1 MAQNEEKVPTFDI
14 SEEAQE
20 KGKAAVESAFGEL
33 TRHDVRRIG
42 SDLAEFNKHRQEMR
56 RRMENGA
63 RRTSRRIV

>member
-20 KGKAAVESAFGEL
+20 KAKAAVEGAFGEL
-33 TRHDVRRIG
+33 TRHVRRIG
-42 SDLAEFNKHRQEMR
+42 SNLAEFNKHRQEMR

-63 RRTSRRIV
+63 RRTSGRVV